1 MTELIKKILCNGK
14 SLVAAVISLVIL
26 TVFRIFV
33 LLNGIDYSTGL
44 FGRDGNIYNI
54 IYYILLGVCVAVIA
68 LAAAK
73 DIKSREDGYAAA
85 INGRGMTVIG
95 IVLIATGSLQ
105 AIEVMNEFTTGL
117 NIFSAFII
125 LGCVTHIVGGVLL
138 ASSKK
143 TAPAHSVIAIAVII
157 AQLGQMIEFYMS
169 NFLISKNPQKLMM
182 MLFMLTSTFFWI
194 YFGRML
200 SGSKKFFP
208 ALMCTAGGLFSSALS
223 LAYLISSFALL
234 GIDAEKW
241 IKLSYI
247 PGLTLIPVMLI
258 PGVVAAVVLLSGK
271 AKTPAVKMQEEITQ
285 PESAEEEET
294 AQ

>member
-1 MTELIKKILCNGK
+1 MTELIKNILAKGK
-14 SLVAAVISLVIL
+14 SLLVGIAALIVLS
-26 TVFRIFV
+26 VFRVFV

-44 FGRDGNIYNI
+44 FDRDGNIYNI
-54 IYYILLGVCVAVIA
+54 IYYILLGVCAAVIA

-73 DIKSREDGYAAA
+73 DIKSREDGFAAA

-194 YFGRML
+194 YFGRIL

-271 AKTPAVKMQEEITQ
+271 AKTPAVKMQEETTQ
-285 PESAEEEET
+285 PESAKEEET